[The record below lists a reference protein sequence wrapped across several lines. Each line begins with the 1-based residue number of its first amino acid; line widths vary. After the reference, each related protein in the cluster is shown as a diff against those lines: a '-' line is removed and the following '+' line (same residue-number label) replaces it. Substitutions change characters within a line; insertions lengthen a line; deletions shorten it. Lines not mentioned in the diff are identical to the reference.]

1 MNNIIPHSKIYTK
14 KGDKGMTSLYNGR
27 REKKNSCV
35 FMGCGEVDELNS
47 SIGLAI
53 EYCKR
58 DKIPQEILN
67 ILYEIQVYLF
77 EVGAVIATPPLR
89 FYHHHD
95 AHMTFPHPHGAPITS
110 SSKSH
115 LERVKFDVN
124 IISKIEKYIDTYD
137 AKLKPLQHFILPSG
151 GLVGAQLHIC
161 RTICR
166 KAERLLIVLLD
177 SGNLPSCIIQ
187 FMNRLS
193 DLLFVLAR
201 YTAMIRGHEE
211 RIYSKIYV

>member
-77 EVGAVIATPPLR
+77 DVGAVIAT
-89 FYHHHD
+89 
-95 AHMTFPHPHGAPITS
+95 PITS

>member
-1 MNNIIPHSKIYTK
+1 MDNTSKHSKIYTK
-14 KGDKGMTSLYNGR
+14 KGDSGMTSLYNGR
-27 REKKNSCV
+27 REKKNSCI

-47 SIGLAI
+47 SIGLVI

-67 ILYEIQVYLF
+67 ILYDIQVYLF
-77 EVGAVIATPPLR
+77 DVGAVIATP
-89 FYHHHD
+89 
-95 AHMTFPHPHGAPITS
+95 IKTS
-110 SSKSH
+110 SKTQ
-115 LERVKFDVN
+115 LKRVKFNETIVTTL
-124 IISKIEKYIDTYD
+124 EKHIDTYD
-137 AKLKPLQHFILPSG
+137 AKLKPLRNFILPSG
-151 GLVGAQLHIC
+151 GLVGAQLHVC

-166 KAERLLIVLLD
+166 RAERLLIVLLD
-177 SGNLPSCIIQ
+177 SGNIPSCIIQ

-211 RIYSKIYV
+211 RIYSKIHAS

>member
-77 EVGAVIATPPLR
+77 DVGAVIAT
-89 FYHHHD
+89 
-95 AHMTFPHPHGAPITS
+95 PITS

-137 AKLKPLQHFILPSG
+137 AKLQPLQHFVLPSG